1 MASRK
6 IAGLLAV
13 VLMVGPAG
21 LMSHPAGKGSPVPPP
36 VGVSAL
42 RSAVLPGWGEFGLGK
57 TKRARLFTKVEVV
70 LWAALIQAGHDT
82 RLYDARLRA
91 FGTLHAG
98 ASFPGKDRKFITDVG
113 NYMSL
118 DDFNQAQQRLRQPD
132 RVYRDPEIYG
142 WSWDSD
148 INRRR
153 YRRFRVRRD
162 TARKIGQF
170 VIGGMILNRI
180 VSVIDVTTLHRMRS
194 SSSNLILY
202 PLVDGERGYVGL
214 GASLLF

>member
-13 VLMVGPAG
+13 VFMVGPAG

-142 WSWDSD
+142 WWWDSD
-148 INRRR
+148 II
-153 YRRFRVRRD
+153 
-162 TARKIGQF
+162 RKIGQF